1 MVKHLS
7 DISVCIWDVD
17 GTLYPPSEIMTREVL
32 ESAYKVI
39 EECTGWN
46 REKTLFEF
54 EKVHGVLTPSSTEAV
69 ALICNITT
77 SQAAIKTD
85 EYFNRAQFLTRDT
98 KLIALFEQLSGF
110 RHFILGNGNKKN
122 ISKALIVLGVPIAT
136 FDEIVTSETVGV
148 NKPEDNGFRYILDKT
163 GLPASAHLMIGDREK
178 VDIIPAR
185 DLGIRTCL
193 VWAIKPS
200 MVADITVPTVYELSQ
215 LLV

>member
-1 MVKHLS
+1 MKQFS
-7 DISVCIWDVD
+7 NINVCIWDVD
-17 GTLYPPSEIMTREVL
+17 GTLYPPSETMTREVL

-39 EECTGWN
+39 EECMGWS
-46 REKTLFEF
+46 REKTVTEF

-85 EYFNRAQFLTRDT
+85 EYFNRAQFLKRDT

-122 ISKALIVLGVPIAT
+122 ISKALTVLGIPIST

-163 GLPASAHLMIGDREK
+163 GLPADEHLMIGDREK
-178 VDIIPAR
+178 VDILPAKA
-185 DLGIRTCL
+185 LGIRTCM

-215 LLV
+215 VLV